1 MRWAV
6 VAVAVALLAVSS
18 ASGSQA
24 RAVKPAGLTWSGTHF
39 RDVPAFR
46 SWLGRHGIRY
56 RDWAGRHPR
65 GVYLLTH
72 ATPARHAPRP
82 VHAASHTALAAP
94 QLPPSRSHGLFLVF
108 LVLGTALV
116 AIGAFGKRLARA
128 AQLPFELEQ
137 VAIARS
143 GMAAGGAALA
153 VGAALAWWL

>member
-6 VAVAVALLAVSS
+6 VAVAVASLAVSS

-24 RAVKPAGLTWSGTHF
+24 RAVKPAGLTWSGIHF

-46 SWLGRHGIRY
+46 SWLGAYGIRY
-56 RDWAGRHPR
+56 RDWARLHPR

-72 ATPARHAPRP
+72 AAPAVRTPRP

-94 QLPPSRSHGLFLVF
+94 QLPPSRPHALFLIF
-108 LVLGTALV
+108 LVLGTVLV
-116 AIGAFGKRLARA
+116 AIGALGKRLVRV

-137 VAIARS
+137 IALARS
-143 GMAAGGAALA
+143 GMTAGGAALA